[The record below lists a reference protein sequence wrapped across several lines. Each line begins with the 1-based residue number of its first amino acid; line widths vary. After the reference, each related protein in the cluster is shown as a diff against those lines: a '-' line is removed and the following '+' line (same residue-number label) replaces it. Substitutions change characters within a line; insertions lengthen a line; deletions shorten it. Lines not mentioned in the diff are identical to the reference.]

1 MAEIQNRCD
10 QPECEKWACSPDSIC
25 EVYTDTIKSSCQN
38 LLGNESITKADQI
51 FLKHLNRGC
60 TKPN

>member
-10 QPECEKWACSPDSIC
+10 QPECEKWVCSSEEVCSI
-25 EVYTDTIKSSCQN
+25 YTSAVTWSCKN
-38 LLGNESITKADQI
+38 ILNKDFTRADEI
-51 FLKHLNRGC
+51 MLSHLNRGC